1 MSQSDEPDPYGYV
14 SEDYNYA
21 DDWESQVVET
31 TEGNLI
37 LGSLSSDQEI
47 DLWRESSLH
56 EYQWESAGGAFFQ
69 ITDKKR
75 NQQI

>member
-1 MSQSDEPDPYGYV
+1 MSDFGDYWEEGDLPDG
-14 SEDYNYA
+14 
-21 DDWESQVVET
+21 QVVET
-31 TEGNLI
+31 LEGDLI

-56 EYQWESAGGAFFQ
+56 EYQWEAAGGAFFQ